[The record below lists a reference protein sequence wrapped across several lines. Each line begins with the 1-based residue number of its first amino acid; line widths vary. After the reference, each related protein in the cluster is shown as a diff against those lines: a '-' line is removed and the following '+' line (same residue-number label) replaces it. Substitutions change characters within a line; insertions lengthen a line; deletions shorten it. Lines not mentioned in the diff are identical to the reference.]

1 MKVIEHPSR
10 ELWHQVV
17 AASPYATFFHTPIW
31 ADILA
36 ATYPDMHI
44 ATKAFVLDD
53 GTVAIVPIAGTIE
66 RNRLFRWYE
75 SMFPGGYGGPVARRS
90 LTREEVLAISRHL
103 INPRTAFIH
112 IMGNPF
118 FDREENFCISSNYV
132 HSIQYTHLMSL
143 DKGFDEVFNGYIAEK
158 RRYTRKAMKM
168 GVEIAV
174 AEEERDYRQYYE
186 VYLDTLQR
194 WGETTLVRYPS
205 ALFDHMCRQR
215 SQSIK
220 LWIAKVNGDIVAGKV
235 VFYHNQQAFYWHG
248 ATLQHYFNH
257 HPGPLLMTEIIKD
270 ACQIGIRYLDLGPSG
285 GLPGVEHYKESFGAE
300 KRYFGSY
307 VWDANQ
313 LYRAYQRLRRAG
325 NRKPAGATDS
335 HPVTMMPGEGRS

>member
-10 ELWHQVV
+10 ELWSQVV
-17 AASPYATFFHTPIW
+17 AASAYATFFHTPTW
-31 ADILA
+31 ADILV
-36 ATYPDMHI
+36 ATYPEIHI

-75 SMFPGGYGGPVARRS
+75 SMFPGGYGGPVASRS
-90 LTREEVLAISRHL
+90 LTREEVLSISQHL
-103 INPRTAFIH
+103 INSRTAFMH

-118 FDREENFCISSNYV
+118 FDTEDNFCITSKYT
-132 HSIQYTHLMSL
+132 HSVQYTHIL
-143 DKGFDEVFNGYIAEK
+143 DLGIGFNEAFNRYAAEK

-168 GVEIAV
+168 GVTVSIA
-174 AEEERDYRQYYE
+174 ETERDYHQYYN
-186 VYLDTLQR
+186 VYRDTLQR
-194 WGETTLVRYPS
+194 WGETTLVSYPS
-205 ALFDHMCRQR
+205 ALFDHMYRQR

-220 LWIAKVNGDIVAGKV
+220 LWIAKVDGNIISGKL

-313 LYRAYQRLRRAG
+313 LYRAYQRLRHPG
-325 NRKPAGATDS
+325 HHNPAGATDQQ
-335 HPVTMMPGEGRS
+335 PVMVVPNEGRP